1 MREKII
7 ELLECTYGE
16 VADRDYDCYGECKT
30 CQAENLISNGVGF
43 LPKWIPVSERLP
55 KMQTFTS
62 NDPNDFWEYE
72 CSEMV
77 LAYTDKGVRMVECG
91 RDEHGMFWDEEGGTS
106 HRNVTHWM
114 PLPEPPKGE

>member
-1 MREKII
+1 M
-7 ELLECTYGE
+7 
-16 VADRDYDCYGECKT
+16 DM
-30 CQAENLISNGVGF
+30 N
-43 LPKWIPVSERLP
+43 WIPVCERLP

-77 LAYTDKGVRMVECG
+77 LAYNGTNVIMAECG
-91 RDEHGMFWDEEGGTS
+91 RDERGIYFAEEGGCT

-114 PLPEPPKGE
+114 PLPEAPNRKEN